1 MQGYRLDR
9 ERGPTKVP
17 LSRSGAQSAV
27 RLPLGPLDS
36 NVKDTTDL
44 FLLGKGQGVAQQDYS
59 AAVHSNRPIEQPTAN
74 PRPPGRSP
82 EPPQVATSRH
92 ISECHILISGP
103 GPGRLP
109 SVAVAA
115 DLGSSLLSC
124 LFEQPT
130 HYLSGPYAKLSS
142 PTYTGLI

>member
-109 SVAVAA
+109 SVAVEIIDSRRRKAKKPKK
-115 DLGSSLLSC
+115 LKSTSL
-124 LFEQPT
+124 
-130 HYLSGPYAKLSS
+130 HYG
-142 PTYTGLI
+142 TGRRCNSRVCR